1 MMSAKTWFMA
11 FLLAALFVTMSAT
24 AHTEEDSSV
33 TAARELYASAAY
45 DDALKM
51 LDGLLGGSLSIDER
65 RTISLYRALC
75 LVALGRGTDAD
86 RVFETLVEQ
95 NPLYQPAMEDLPP
108 RMRTTFT
115 ETRRRLLPGI
125 VQRHYADA
133 KAAFDREDFR
143 RAADVF
149 NEVMELLGDP
159 DLAQAATRPPL
170 SDVKVL
176 AGGFHDL
183 AMKELE
189 LPPLPPPAPVLAAA
203 IEPVQAPTRNYNR
216 LYTADDPNVAHPG
229 IIRQTFPAF
238 PGKITTPTAGVIE
251 VVINAEG
258 EVESA
263 MVRESVHPQYDHL
276 ALSAAKRWRF
286 TPAMIDG
293 VPVKFLKRVQVTLAP
308 GPN

>member
-24 AHTEEDSSV
+24 AHAEDASV
-33 TAARELYASAAY
+33 AAARELYASAAY

-51 LDGLLGGSLSIDER
+51 LDGLLGGSLSVDER

-86 RVFETLVEQ
+86 RAFEVLVEQ
-95 NPLYQPAMEDLPP
+95 NPLFRPAMDDLPP
-108 RMRTTFT
+108 RMRNAFT
-115 ETRRRLLPGI
+115 ETRKRLLPGI
-125 VQRHYADA
+125 VQRQYADA
-133 KAAFDREDFR
+133 KAAFDREEFR

-149 NEVMELLGDP
+149 SEVIETLGDP
-159 DLAQAATRPPL
+159 DVAAAATHPPL
-170 SDVKVL
+170 SDLKVL
-176 AGGFHDL
+176 ASGFHDL

-189 LPPLPPPAPVLAAA
+189 LPPLPPPAPVLSAA
-203 IEPVQAPTRNYNR
+203 IEPVKAPTRNYNR
-216 LYTADDPNVAHPG
+216 VYTSDDTGVSHPG
-229 IIRQTFPAF
+229 IVRQTFPAF

-251 VVINAEG
+251 VVINAAG

-263 MVRESVHPQYDHL
+263 TVRESVHPQYDHL

-308 GPN
+308 GTN

>member
-24 AHTEEDSSV
+24 AHAEDASV

-51 LDGLLGGSLSIDER
+51 LDGLVSGSLSVDER

-86 RVFETLVEQ
+86 RVFESLVEQ
-95 NPLYQPAMEDLPP
+95 NPLYRPAMEDLPP
-108 RMRTTFT
+108 RMRSTFT
-115 ETRRRLLPGI
+115 ETRRRLMPGI
-125 VQRHYADA
+125 IQRLYADA

-143 RAADVF
+143 RAADGF
-149 NEVMELLGDP
+149 TQAIEMLGDP
-159 DLAQAATRPPL
+159 DVAQAASQPPL
-170 SDVKVL
+170 SDLKVV
-176 AGGFHDL
+176 ANGFHDL

-189 LPPLPPPAPVLAAA
+189 LPPLSPPAPVLSAA
-203 IEPVQAPTRNYNR
+203 IEPVQAPSRNYNR
-216 LYTADDPNVAHPG
+216 LYSSDDPDVAHPG
-229 IIRQTFPAF
+229 IIRQTFPTF
-238 PGKITTPTAGVIE
+238 PGKITTPSAGVIE
-251 VVINAEG
+251 VIINASG

-263 MVRESVHPQYDHL
+263 AVRESVHPQYDHL

-286 TPAMIDG
+286 TPATIDG
-293 VPVKFLKRVQVTLAP
+293 IPVKFLKRVQVTLAP
-308 GPN
+308 GSN